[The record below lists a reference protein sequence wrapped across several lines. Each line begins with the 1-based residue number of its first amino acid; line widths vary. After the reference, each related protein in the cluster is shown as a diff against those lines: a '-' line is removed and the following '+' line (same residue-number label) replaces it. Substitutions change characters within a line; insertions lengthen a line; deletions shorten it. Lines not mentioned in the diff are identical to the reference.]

1 MRKNLVILSLALL
14 MVGFPSHVQADEQSD
29 LNKKRLAAQEFFEA
43 KPVSDMATQ
52 AIVSIALSKPR
63 EQQDLFMRQMRIHM
77 DYAALEAAMTDALVA
92 IYSYEEIQA
101 MVEFHGSDLGK
112 SINAKQNQFER
123 AVSPILQKMLDKAFV
138 EANYGSNGTSSR
150 P

>member
-1 MRKNLVILSLALL
+1 MRKNLVILSLTLL
-14 MVGFPSHVQADEQSD
+14 VVGFPSHVQADEQSD

-43 KPVSDMATQ
+43 KPVSDMATN

-63 EQQDLFMRQMRIHM
+63 EEQDLFMRQMRIHM
-77 DYAALEAAMTDALVA
+77 DYAALEAAMTDALVG

-101 MVEFHGSDLGK
+101 MVDFYGSDLGK
-112 SINAKQNQFER
+112 SISTKQSKFEQ
-123 AVSPILQKMLDKAFV
+123 AVTPILQRMLDKAFV
-138 EANYGSNGTSSR
+138 DANYGSNGTQSR

>member
-1 MRKNLVILSLALL
+1 

-43 KPVSDMATQ
+43 KPVSDMATN

-63 EQQDLFMRQMRIHM
+63 EEQDLFMRQMRIHM
-77 DYAALEAAMTDALVA
+77 DYAALEASMTDALVG

-101 MVEFHGSDLGK
+101 MVDFYGSDLCK
-112 SINAKQNQFER
+112 SISAKQSKFEQ
-123 AVSPILQKMLDKAFV
+123 AVTPILQRMLDKAFV
-138 EANYGSNGTSSR
+138 DANYGSNGKPSR